1 MPFAVARFF
10 DARHGLL
17 VPAVEQDTPGQVFY
31 VTADGGRTWAPARQ
45 GLRFQPG
52 TAVDFLSPEAGFAW
66 NCNATGVPPIYATT
80 NGGRTWTWYLPRL
93 TRAGQ
98 PRRPTPARFEPAAVS
113 VVSPARGWVLGR
125 GFRS

>member
-1 MPFAVARFF
+1 M
-10 DARHGLL
+10 
-17 VPAVEQDTPGQVFY
+17 EQDTPGQVFY

-80 NGGRTWTWYLPRL
+80 NGGRTWTRYLPRL
-93 TRAGQ
+93 TQASRPAGSG
-98 PRRPTPARFEPAAVS
+98 TPAPFEPAAVS
-113 VVSPARGWVLGR
+113 VLSPARGWVLGR